1 MHSWVC
7 PHRPQQLRSLHTRLD
22 GYKSKCVLSIISVEE
37 EHKHWPCRRPRS
49 VILGDGTMQGSLRA
63 SGRGCG
69 LLGERPDAQLTL
81 GHAASTGLSES
92 AASLFL
98 SSVTNPSSTHH
109 YVTQYKKILKNL
121 IQLLGYLLSEYLT
134 NVTQIHLPL
143 GSKHTLSCTSVFK
156 PEAASIKVPD
166 PCITL
171 RVKHPKRKHK

>member
-1 MHSWVC
+1 
-7 PHRPQQLRSLHTRLD
+7 
-22 GYKSKCVLSIISVEE
+22 
-37 EHKHWPCRRPRS
+37 
-49 VILGDGTMQGSLRA
+49 MQGSLRA

-69 LLGERPDAQLTL
+69 LLGERPDAQLTF
-81 GHAASTGLSES
+81 GHAARGPSES

-98 SSVTNPSSTHH
+98 LSVTNPSSTHH
-109 YVTQYKKILKNL
+109 YVTQYKKNLKNL

-134 NVTQIHLPL
+134 IVTQIHLPL

-171 RVKHPKRKHK
+171 RVKHPKRKTQRIKMPQQ